1 MTDRELMQMA
11 LDAME
16 SFEGG
21 TNGLYTGEFAE
32 ERKALR
38 ERLYGKWEPQIEQLY
53 TPKGDLI
60 SISIKR
66 TPDGPRE
73 QIHPK
78 REWVGLTDEEL
89 LELGKKYYNDT
100 ADLMFATEAKL
111 KEKNT

>member
-1 MTDRELMQMA
+1 MTDLELMQMA
-11 LDAME
+11 LD
-16 SFEGG
+16 
-21 TNGLYTGEFAE
+21 GLNDSEASDARYEAIQ
-32 ERKALR
+32 ALR

-78 REWVGLTDEEL
+78 REWVGLTRSEAEDVVDGFITIGGDVENWV
-89 LELGKKYYNDT
+89 GYWH
-100 ADLMFATEAKL
+100 AIEAKL
-111 KEKNT
+111 KEKNS